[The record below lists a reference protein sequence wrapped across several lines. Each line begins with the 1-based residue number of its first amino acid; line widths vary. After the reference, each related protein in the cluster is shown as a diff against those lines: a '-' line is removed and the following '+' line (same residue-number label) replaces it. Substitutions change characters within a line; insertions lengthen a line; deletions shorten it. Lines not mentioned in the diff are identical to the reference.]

1 MDLIG
6 QRILIIEDDPSLGKA
21 LQEFLARD
29 FHNVSVARNSFEA
42 FALLSQE
49 PFNLIL
55 VDWHLSGMNGLDIVN
70 QYRQKYP
77 KQKTKILLMSGLYT
91 TPELIKE
98 AKRRA
103 RTDVFL
109 VKPFGLEELKA
120 HVPPPISIEEFR
132 KSKEIKVHPRKT
144 LYQLFSDEKITKRK
158 QRKAIEALDEIW
170 DYDLPFVLSLL
181 VASESSGNLMIY
193 HDNGAI
199 SSVSFSGGAI
209 IQVDTDGQLAFF
221 KNLLKSS
228 DYLLAPRE
236 FSYDGE
242 SLRAYGAMYIEN
254 NLLSP
259 HSLTEVLYEQMNISL
274 SKLIR
279 SEKVKINFVDQ
290 ELEIKEPS
298 ISSEEL
304 FPFLQDWIVTK
315 IPGPWLKVQ
324 FKAWSNNK
332 LKPGSQYSEEHPIF
346 STAVGSFLTNF
357 SSYLAEEKTVKEIL
371 QLGIY
376 PEEMF
381 YKFLLLA
388 LTTKVV
394 MFSTEVKAVSDA
406 EQLEE
411 LRSIQSDFHG
421 RSPYDIYQIIQ
432 SQVMNSSLPEEV
444 VQEYIEFLGPE
455 PLPQKRELFILWN
468 RLHDI
473 IEGTVKVAKDK
484 EKMQA
489 FQSQKKRQ
497 QENLLREIESNM
509 VKAKELLVARK
520 YYEAQKIV
528 DDVESKNPATYQLH
542 SLRIWSL
549 LGQLTLITRKD
560 IFSKI
565 DLELTQIP
573 PDERYDIIYLFVLA
587 WLKSEKGDV
596 VEGTKALKKVLEK
609 DPQFKPALERLHPE
623 MKHSAPVASPAAS
636 PVSSNMPTTFP
647 APPRETKPDLSE
659 KSLVD
664 YFSKIFKRS
673 S

>member
-21 LQEFLARD
+21 LQDFLARE

-42 FALLSQE
+42 FALLAEE
-49 PFNLIL
+49 PFNLLI
-55 VDWHLSGMNGLDIVN
+55 VDWHLSGMNGLDIIT

-77 KQKTKILLMSGLYT
+77 KLKTKIILMSGHYT

-109 VKPFGLEELKA
+109 VKPFGLDDLKA

-144 LYQLFSDEKITKRK
+144 LYQLFSEEKITKRK
-158 QRKAIEALDEIW
+158 QRKAIEALDEVW
-170 DYDLPFVLSLL
+170 DYDLPFVFSLL

-199 SSVSFSGGAI
+199 SSVSFSNGAI
-209 IQVDTDGQLAFF
+209 VQVDIDGQLDLF
-221 KNLLKSS
+221 KSLLRNS
-228 DYLLAPRE
+228 DYLLAPQDFPYE
-236 FSYDGE
+236 GE
-242 SLRAYGAMYIEN
+242 SLRALGAMYIEN

-279 SEKVKINFVDQ
+279 SQKVKINFVDQ
-290 ELEIKEPS
+290 EMERKEPS

-315 IPGPWLKVQ
+315 IPGQWLKVQ

-332 LKPGSQYSEEHPIF
+332 LKPGAQFTEDHPIF
-346 STAVGSFLTNF
+346 STSIGAFLGNF
-357 SSYLAEEKTVKEIL
+357 SSYLHEEKTVKEIL
-371 QLGIY
+371 QVGIY

-388 LTTKVV
+388 LTTRVV
-394 MFSTEVKAVSDA
+394 MFSTEVKATSDT

-411 LRSIQSDFHG
+411 LRLIQSSFHG
-421 RSPYDIYQIIQ
+421 RSPYDVYQIIQ
-432 SQVMNSSLPEEV
+432 SQVMNSTLPEEV
-444 VQEYIEFLGPE
+444 VQEYVEFLGPE
-455 PLPQKRELFILWN
+455 PSPKKRELFILWN
-468 RLHDI
+468 RLNDI
-473 IEGTVKVAKDK
+473 IEGTVKVAQDK
-484 EKMQA
+484 EKMNA
-489 FQSQKKRQ
+489 FQSQKKLQ
-497 QENLLREIESNM
+497 QEKMLRDIESNM
-509 VKAKELLVARK
+509 AKAKELLVARK

-528 DDVESKNPATYQLH
+528 DDVQNKNPATYQLH
-542 SLRIWSL
+542 SFRIWSL
-549 LGQLTLITRKD
+549 LGQITLINRKETLA
-560 IFSKI
+560 SI

-573 PDERYDIIYLFVLA
+573 PDERHDITYLFVLS
-587 WLKSEKGDV
+587 WIKSEKGDV
-596 VEGTKALKKVLEK
+596 AEGAKILKKVLEK
-609 DPQFKPALERLHPE
+609 DPKFIPALQRLHPE
-623 MKHSAPVASPAAS
+623 MRYFN
-636 PVSSNMPTTFP
+636 PVSSGMPMQIP
-647 APPRETKPDLSE
+647 KSVADDLSE
-659 KSLVD
+659 NSFVD
-664 YFSKIFKRS
+664 YLSKIFKRS